1 MSAIPPSGRLAGKV
15 ALVSGAG
22 QTPGETEGNGRAIAR
37 RFAAEGASVFCV
49 DRVLARAEE
58 TVAASD
64 GDAVAYE
71 ADITSEEQAQAAVA
85 AVLQRWG
92 RINIL
97 VNNVGIGGGG
107 DGPAHA
113 LTEDAFERIMRVNLK
128 GAWLMTRAALA
139 PMREARGGAI
149 VNISSLASLAGG
161 FQLAYEMSKAA
172 MNRMTLSVANAN
184 AARLIRC
191 NAILPGL
198 MNTPMAVEGIA
209 RATGRP
215 IADVAAERGARVP
228 LGGRMGEATD
238 TANAALFLASDEARF
253 ITGVLLPVDG
263 GMSAR
268 IG

>member
-1 MSAIPPSGRLAGKV
+1 MTAAAGRLAGKV
-15 ALVSGAG
+15 ALVSGGG
-22 QTPGETEGNGRAIAR
+22 QTPGQTEGNGRAIAR
-37 RFAAEGASVFCV
+37 RFAAEGAKVLVV

-58 TVAASD
+58 TVAACT
-64 GDAVAYE
+64 GEAAAHE
-71 ADITSEEQAQAAVA
+71 ADITDDAQAVAAVA
-85 AVLQRWG
+85 AVMARWG
-92 RINIL
+92 RIDVL

-172 MNRMTLSVANAN
+172 MNRMTLSVANAA

-209 RATGRP
+209 RASGRP

-228 LGGRMGEATD
+228 LGARMGEATD

>member
-1 MSAIPPSGRLAGKV
+1 MSGRLQGKI

-37 RFAAEGASVFCV
+37 RFAAEGAAVLCV

-58 TVAASD
+58 TVAACK
-64 GDAVAYE
+64 GDAVAFE
-71 ADITSEEQAQAAVA
+71 ADITSDEATRGAVA
-85 AVLQRWG
+85 AAIGRWG
-92 RINIL
+92 RLDIL

-107 DGPAHA
+107 DGPAHV
-113 LTEDAFERIMRVNLK
+113 LTEDAYERIMRVNLK
-128 GAWLMTRAALA
+128 GAWLMTRAALE
-139 PMREARGGAI
+139 PMREQRGGAI

-161 FQLAYEMSKAA
+161 IQLAYEMSKAA

-198 MNTPMAVEGIA
+198 MHTPMAVEGIA

-228 LGGRMGEATD
+228 LGARMGEATD

-268 IG
+268 VG